1 MNAPG
6 APEIPQQGIDE
17 GLATLGGEI
26 RQLRKARQMTLADLA
41 EVTGVSV
48 SHLSAI
54 ERGAVN
60 ATIDKIKKIAEGLD
74 VPEEWFFAAR
84 PGDGRLERTYVV
96 RRENR
101 RTLNMLYGEPP
112 EVCGY
117 FDQLLSSSLGGA
129 FHMGLSEYPPYSE
142 QVIDEVYVR
151 DGEQHGIVL
160 EGELVLRLED
170 EVITV
175 RAGDSFSFPGQILH
189 SARNKSDKPA
199 RLIWVNAPVIIPK
212 FAVHRAEH
220 VQPGPNPTAKQEKP
234 RRVKRITTASR
245 KRTTRAKPST
255 TGSST

>member
-6 APEIPQQGIDE
+6 APRITQDGVDE
-17 GLATLGGEI
+17 SLATLGGEI

-41 EVTGVSV
+41 AATGVSV

-60 ATIDKIKKIAEGLD
+60 ATIDKIKKIAAGLD

-84 PGDGRLERTYVV
+84 PGEGRLERTYVV

-101 RTLNMLYGEPP
+101 RTLNTLYGEPP

-170 EVITV
+170 ELITI
-175 RAGDSFSFPGQILH
+175 RAGDSFSFPGYILH
-189 SARNKSDKPA
+189 TARNKSDKPA

-212 FAVHRAEH
+212 LAVHSAEQA
-220 VQPGPNPTAKQEKP
+220 QPGPDRAAKQEKP
-234 RRVKRITTASR
+234 RRVKRITTAPK
-245 KRTTRAKPST
+245 KRTTRAIPSK